1 MSSISRRLFVQ
12 AGAMVTLAG
21 VAVQRGWPANAAPY
35 TKDGTV
41 DGHLGAR
48 GASPCSPT
56 PSSTHDTASSQPT
69 CSPSSTL
76 ACLTP
81 TTVRRSG
88 SSITPRTTTSP

>member
-48 GASPCSPT
+48 GCIALLPDTQFYSRYGVESADPVSYTHLTLPTICS
-56 PSSTHDTASSQPT
+56 
-69 CSPSSTL
+69 
-76 ACLTP
+76 
-81 TTVRRSG
+81 V
-88 SSITPRTTTSP
+88 

>member
-48 GASPCSPT
+48 GCIALLPDTQFYSRYGVESADLFAKQYPGLPNPCLLYT
-56 PSSTHDTASSQPT
+56 
-69 CSPSSTL
+69 SPS
-76 ACLTP
+76 
-81 TTVRRSG
+81 
-88 SSITPRTTTSP
+88 PRD